1 MTTSAVATGDAAT
14 MPDPVEVLRAEQV
27 TKLFGPVRALKDGA
41 LTLRSGEVHALV
53 GVNGAG
59 KSTLSRII
67 SGHLRR
73 SEGWLRYKGADVDFA
88 MPRDAMR
95 AGISL
100 VLQETSIAPDLSV
113 MENLC
118 LTHFGQRERL
128 SWKAMRRRAEAV
140 LEELRQAEHLPLHR
154 RAGDL
159 PMAQRQIIEIGRALQ
174 QDSELIIF
182 DEPTASFSPTEVESL
197 FEVMRLLRSRGKA
210 LAFVSH
216 RLEEIFEITD
226 CVTVMRDGRTVEA
239 DVPTK
244 DLTPSRLIQLM
255 VGREIANLYE
265 RGSAPA
271 GARVQRDALLEVRHL
286 ASGTMVRDV
295 SFTVHPG
302 EILGLAGLVGA
313 GRSETLETIFGLR
326 RREAGTVTLRGQPF
340 AAATPRD
347 AIARGVG
354 LIGEDRRRQGIVPDF
369 SVAENLLLAHLGRDP
384 GIHRRY
390 DRHAAAIDALL
401 AELDMPEHVLQAPIL
416 GLSGG
421 QQQKVIL
428 ARWLLLN
435 PSVLLL
441 DEPTRGVDIGTR
453 NTLYQIIRKIAA
465 SGVGVV
471 VVSSDFEEVLG
482 LSDRVVVLSD
492 GVSVAQADSALLD
505 PEILTMYSAPRSSAQ
520 GLHDVLA
527 DLSAAFGATSYWLQI
542 ERGRVFCFDLV
553 AHADADVGIVA
564 GRFPPVGETAI
575 ANALDAR
582 GGTVVADG
590 ALGSVLLRLTNQSG
604 HAFGYLGVSAPM
616 RAVTLDPAAIAQRV
630 TRSMADHGVGQL
642 MTVTDVPTS
651 GPGGE
656 GER

>member
-1 MTTSAVATGDAAT
+1 MATSAVAAGDAGT
-14 MPDPVEVLRAEQV
+14 TPEPVEVLRAEQV
-27 TKLFGPVRALKDGA
+27 TKLFGPVRALKDGS

-73 SEGWLRYKGADVDFA
+73 SGGRLRYKGADVDFA

-128 SWKAMRRRAEAV
+128 SWKAMRRRAQAV
-140 LEELRQAEHLPLHR
+140 LAELRQAEHLPLHR

-159 PMAQRQIIEIGRALQ
+159 SMAQRQIIEIGRALQ

-226 CVTVMRDGRTVEA
+226 HVTVMRDGRTVEA

-244 DLTPSRLIQLM
+244 DLTPSSLIRLM
-255 VGREIANLYE
+255 VGREIENLYE
-265 RGSAPA
+265 RAETPA
-271 GARVQRDALLEVRHL
+271 DVRVQREPLLEVRHL

-295 SFTVHPG
+295 SFTLHPG
-302 EILGLAGLVGA
+302 EIVGLAGLVGA

-326 RREAGTVTLRGQPF
+326 RRDGGTVTLGGQPF
-340 AAATPRD
+340 AAATPRE

-369 SVAENLLLAHLGRDP
+369 SVTENLLLAHLGRDP
-384 GIHRRY
+384 GVHRHY
-390 DRHAAAIDALL
+390 DRHLAAIDGLL
-401 AELDMPEHVLQAPIL
+401 TELDMPEHVLQAPIL
-416 GLSGG
+416 ALSGG

-428 ARWLLLN
+428 ARWLLMN

-453 NTLYQIIRKIAA
+453 NTIYQIIRKIAER
-465 SGVGVV
+465 GVGVV

-505 PEILTMYSAPRSSAQ
+505 PEILAMYSAPRSSAQ
-520 GLHDVLA
+520 GLHDVLT
-527 DLSAAFGATSYWLQI
+527 DLSTAFGATSYWLQI
-542 ERGRVFCFDLV
+542 ERGRVFCFDIV
-553 AHADADVGIVA
+553 EHAGADVGIVS
-564 GRFPPVGETAI
+564 GRFPLVGETAI
-575 ANALDAR
+575 ARALDAR
-582 GGTVVADG
+582 APGVVVTDG
-590 ALGSVLLRLTNQSG
+590 ALGSVLLGLTNQSG
-604 HAFGYLGVSAPM
+604 HSFGYLGVSAS
-616 RAVTLDPAAIAQRV
+616 AGASVLDPEGMARMAI
-630 TRSMADHGVGQL
+630 RSMTQHGVGQL
-642 MTVTDVPTS
+642 MTVSAGPTH
-651 GPGGE
+651 
-656 GER
+656 EREDGR